1 MNERGGLTRISAIYH
16 LSTNFFGR
24 NLNWDNSY
32 LSFFYSKTKLG
43 MEALQNWPQSRH
55 FISLY
60 KLPWAPLTKNSGENV
75 KKIRE
80 ISRGSSEKRTRTVF
94 HCPTITDNL
103 YFICVDYLTYEGSF
117 VVFSYSDVAINWKW
131 RHNSWDNTSGR
142 LLGLAVNQLG

>member
-32 LSFFYSKTKLG
+32 LSFFVPK
-43 MEALQNWPQSRH
+43 QNSGWKRFKIDPKVGTSFPYINSHRRH
-55 FISLY
+55 S
-60 KLPWAPLTKNSGENV
+60 TKNSGENV
-75 KKIRE
+75 KEIRE
-80 ISRGSSEKRTRTVF
+80 LSRGSSEKRTRTVF

-103 YFICVDYLTYEGSF
+103 YFICVDYLTYEWYF

-131 RHNSWDNTSGR
+131 RHNSWDQTSGR